1 MIDTNLFS
9 VDGDKVV
16 AGRPFIAWC
25 GCGTAGR
32 KIEKIFARAEVRLAG
47 IPMARSTSN
56 RNCKR
61 YIEQEGYKE
70 LFPSLKK
77 ATHAILI
84 DPASRS
90 GVDLISGGEQATI
103 KSIRKLLGVL

>member
-32 KIEKIFARAEVRLAG
+32 KIEKIFAKAGVRLAG
-47 IPMARSTSN
+47 VPMARSTSN

-61 YIEQEGYKE
+61 YLEQEGYKE

-84 DPASRS
+84 DPVSRS
-90 GVDLISGGEQATI
+90 GVDLMSSGEQSTAKAI
-103 KSIRKLLGVL
+103 KSMLGVV